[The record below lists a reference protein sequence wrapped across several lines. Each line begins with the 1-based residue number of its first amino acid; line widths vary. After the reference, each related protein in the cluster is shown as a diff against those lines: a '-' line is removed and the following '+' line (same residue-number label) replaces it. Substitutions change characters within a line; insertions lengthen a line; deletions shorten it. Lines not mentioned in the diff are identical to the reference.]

1 MIIFAR
7 SLLNADIANGIN
19 ALNLPDPHPFF
30 TNFKFFKF
38 KDAIAALVFSQ
49 KHSLDWTT
57 SLD

>member
-1 MIIFAR
+1 MIVFAR
-7 SLLNADIANGIN
+7 SLLNADITNGVN

-30 TNFKFFKF
+30 TSFKL